1 MDMPESVKAY
11 FDAERRNDPDALVA
25 AFATGAVVRDEGAA
39 HEGIAA
45 IRRWWVAAKEKTHH
59 VTAPIEMS
67 GGADTVSI
75 CALVSGDFP
84 NSPATLDFAFT
95 IEQGKIVALEI
106 G

>member
-1 MDMPESVKAY
+1 MDMPESVQAY

-25 AFATGAVVRDEGAA
+25 AFAAGAVVRDEGTV
-39 HEGIAA
+39 HEGLPA

-59 VTAPIEMS
+59 VTAPLEMS
-67 GGADTVSI
+67 GSGDTVSV

-95 IEQGKIVALEI
+95 IAQGKIVALEI

>member
-11 FDAERRNDPDALVA
+11 FDAERRNDPDALAA
-25 AFATGAVVRDEGAA
+25 AFAAGAVVRDEGGV
-39 HEGIAA
+39 HQGIPA

-59 VTAPIEMS
+59 VTAPIELAGS
-67 GGADTVSI
+67 GDTVSV

-84 NSPATLDFAFT
+84 NSPATLDFAFR
-95 IEQGKIVALEI
+95 IVQGKIVELEI